1 MSTNQAAG
9 AKKQAARAAK
19 KKITPSKDAPVK
31 AKRGEGQR
39 VRIIITKENM
49 ERWDSNKFEFIVQVR

>member
-1 MSTNQAAG
+1 MSTTQAAG

-39 VRIIITKENM
+39 VSIIITK
-49 ERWDSNKFEFIVQVR
+49 